1 MGFFKDIKNLQDT
14 AREMTP
20 PGHRGIGGGFRAMR
34 DGVAQANEMLGQM
47 ASDGQKAQY
56 LMQAGRIGTATV
68 SGVRQTGTFV
78 NNNPECELDLQVAVD
93 GGTPYAVTHRQ
104 VLAMVA
110 LPGFQPGASVPVRV
124 DPNDPQ
130 SLIIA

>member
-14 AREMTP
+14 ARELTP
-20 PGHRGIGGGFRAMR
+20 PEHRGIRGGFRAMK

-47 ASDGQKAQY
+47 ANDGQKAQY
-56 LMQAGRIGTATV
+56 LMQAGRVGTATV
-68 SGVRQTGTFV
+68 SAVRQTGTFV

-93 GGTPYAVTHRQ
+93 GGAPYAVTHRQ